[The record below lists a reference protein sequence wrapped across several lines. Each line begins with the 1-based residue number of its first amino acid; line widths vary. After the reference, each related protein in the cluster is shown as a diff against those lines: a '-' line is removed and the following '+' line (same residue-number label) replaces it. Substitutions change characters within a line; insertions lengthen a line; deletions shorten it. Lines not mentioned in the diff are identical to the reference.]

1 MNEHGSVQVRLW
13 DGQGILVCIWAKSI
27 LRLFHMILVLGG
39 CHFCGG
45 RLLFMPTWLGE
56 WFYYSGSREVV
67 MSHRNHV
74 TLL

>member
-13 DGQGILVCIWAKSI
+13 DGQGILVCVWAKSI

-45 RLLFMPTWLGE
+45 HLLLCLGAGSEKSFLLNPLRFSLPHPT
-56 WFYYSGSREVV
+56 YI
-67 MSHRNHV
+67 
-74 TLL
+74 